1 MGKERDEVYMAVLAT
16 PKKNSY
22 IIKKDCT
29 SRIVASRTPNKQVKS
44 MRERDSVIKTNNLK
58 RG

>member
-29 SRIVASRTPNKQVKS
+29 SRIVASRTTNKQVKS
-44 MRERDSVIKTNNLK
+44 MRERASVFKTNNLK